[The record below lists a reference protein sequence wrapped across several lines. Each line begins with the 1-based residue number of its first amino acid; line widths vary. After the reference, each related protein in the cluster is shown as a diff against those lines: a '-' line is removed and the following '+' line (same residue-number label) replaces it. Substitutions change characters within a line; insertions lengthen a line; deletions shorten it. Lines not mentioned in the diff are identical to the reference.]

1 MLATEPV
8 ESHEVQS
15 RQMLDLA
22 AKMVA
27 CGDRRQAAMQIWEAA
42 ARRVGEIAEAR
53 GWPNRSHADGWAII
67 GYLAD
72 QSGDERIGDLFAL
85 ASHARQN
92 SYEDWRTLEEVA
104 RLLEHVSEL
113 FDLLDEAHRTL
124 PADLPMP
131 DEPFYRQRHASGRER

>member
-1 MLATEPV
+1 MLATKPV

-15 RQMLDLA
+15 RQMLELA

-27 CGDRRQAAMQIWEAA
+27 CGDRLPASKQMWEAA
-42 ARRVGEIAEAR
+42 ARGVGEIAKER
-53 GWPNRSHADGWAII
+53 GWPNFSHTDAQAITWHI
-67 GYLAD
+67 AES
-72 QSGDERIGDLFAL
+72 SGEMRISDLFAL

-104 RLLEHVSEL
+104 RLLERVSEL

>member
-1 MLATEPV
+1 MTTEQIK
-8 ESHEVQS
+8 SHTVQS
-15 RQMLDLA
+15 GQMLDLA

-27 CGDRRQAAMQIWEAA
+27 CGDRRQASMQIWEAA

-67 GYLAD
+67 GYLAE
-72 QSGDERIGDLFAL
+72 QSGEERIGDLFAL

-104 RLLEHVSEL
+104 GLLERVGEL

-131 DEPFYRQRHASGRER
+131 DEPFYRQRHG